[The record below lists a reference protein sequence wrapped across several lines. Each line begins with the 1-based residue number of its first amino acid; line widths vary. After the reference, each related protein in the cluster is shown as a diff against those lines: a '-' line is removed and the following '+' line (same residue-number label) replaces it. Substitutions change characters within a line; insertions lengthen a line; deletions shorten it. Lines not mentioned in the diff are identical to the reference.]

1 MSDYIIRV
9 YADSMQ
15 EIGCVELPT
24 KEDLKTMLR
33 LFGATKIV
41 LCNNKFGSSGII
53 CEVIK

>member
-9 YADSMQ
+9 YTDSMK

-24 KEDLKTMLR
+24 EKELKTMLR

-41 LCNNKFGSSGII
+41 LLNNKKAGVI
-53 CEVIK
+53 CEVTK